1 MTRSSRE
8 KGLILVNTGNG
19 KGKTT
24 AALGTALRAAG
35 YGKKVIMIQFLKGT
49 IKSGELFAAE
59 KLAPLLTIIPAGAGF
74 YKIRGDIA
82 SEDEHRAAARQ
93 ALETAREAIRSGGYF
108 LVILDEV
115 SVAVKLGLI
124 TLSDLLELID
134 SKPPAMHLFITGRNA
149 HKKVKERAH
158 LVTEFRHVKHP
169 FDQGIYARK
178 GIDF

>member
-1 MTRSSRE
+1 MTKKERGG
-8 KGLILVNTGNG
+8 GLVLVNTGNG

-35 YGKKVIMIQFLKGT
+35 YGKKCIMIQFLKGT
-49 IKSGELFAAE
+49 IKSGELAAAE
-59 KLAPLLTIIPAGAGF
+59 KLAPYFEILPAGAGF
-74 YKIRGDIA
+74 YKIRGDVA
-82 SEDEHRAAARQ
+82 TEDEHRAAARG
-93 ALETAREAIRSGGYF
+93 ALEKAREAIRSGGYF
-108 LVILDEV
+108 LVILDEA

-124 TLSDLLELID
+124 GLDDLLELID
-134 SKPPAMHLFITGRNA
+134 TKPPELHLFITGRNA

-158 LVTEFRHVKHP
+158 LVTEFRHIKHP